1 MTRNNIITETAKQRR
16 NLKKTKLDLGSK
28 DALDYK
34 EEEKSINDVW
44 DKWTKNVKT
53 HERTKL
59 MVETWIDP
67 ANRFNIRFE

>member
-34 EEEKSINDVW
+34 EEEKSINEVW
-44 DKWTKNVKT
+44 DKMDKKCKN
-53 HERTKL
+53 
-59 MVETWIDP
+59 P
-67 ANRFNIRFE
+67 